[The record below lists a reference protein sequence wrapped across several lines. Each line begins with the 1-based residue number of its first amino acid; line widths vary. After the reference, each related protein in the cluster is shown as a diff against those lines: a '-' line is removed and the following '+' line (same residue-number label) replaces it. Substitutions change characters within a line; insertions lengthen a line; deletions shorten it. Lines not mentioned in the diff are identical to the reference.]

1 MFGFRPGLFDRY
13 GFSREAFEAAVP
25 EGAVEEVRAN
35 LLEETAE
42 EREDALSGY
51 FNALRNASTRYSGYT
66 DHDARRQ
73 SERAL
78 QTDLLLN
85 LHRSGAYDAFKPFD
99 YDLSD
104 PDLDI
109 DVGEFTFDKTL
120 ADFRGPEGNWLYGDI
135 TDENLKNFQEELLP
149 VMAKAVAKEQLTL
162 PSGLTLDPNVFTDEG
177 VPWSEALIGAIANNP
192 EVQQIYQ
199 KYGVSPTRTDAEGSQ
214 YLYDPFSFQ
223 EIRTVDLS
231 SDWRDTARA
240 LGLSL
245 VGGALL
251 APIAG
256 GIATGLGA
264 KGAVNTALTGALKGA
279 GASAV
284 AGGDPLTGFLT
295 GGLSSTID
303 PIISGADLGTF
314 GTAGAEG
321 LSAAGIA
328 EITGGDP
335 LTAGLVGAGVSLLGD
350 TVAKLREE
358 GTTVAEEIG
367 VELPEDVVDSIENK
381 IGEAID
387 FTSGGKISEI
397 VDDLTPTYEVLDKI
411 IEDVGIDTFNAMSN
425 LDVYNYLQEAGDITG
440 SNILGID
447 PSAYQRTVGFFQ
459 RDPGLRADLVLE
471 APATTGTSFA
481 PDIFGGTETT
491 VVPFDPSTSTTVNVD
506 VSNIRDP
513 RVSLAEI
520 QSGGGGGGAP
530 ATDVTA
536 PVMTSTFEPTSVPSM
551 TVPSITPVVQPPT
564 LTSPGSV
571 TSALLTNTL
580 ATLASTTTPT
590 TEPQPT
596 VAPPVTPVA
605 TTAPTTEPT
614 PVTTTEPTDIFE
626 DTAVDDTT
634 AQLEAAE
641 AAKDAA
647 ETAREAAEAQA
658 QVDAAAA
665 DARYGEAVA
674 AGEALG
680 EARYGEG
687 RGQGA
692 GAGLGAGLGMGLLA
706 GMAGTGTGG
715 GVGTGFTPK
724 DFEDYKFRKTYEA
737 PELVERLKTIQGY
750 QAPVSLNLFRGFI

>member
-51 FNALRNASTRYSGYT
+51 FDALRNASTRYSGYT
-66 DHDARRQ
+66 DHDARRH

-104 PDLDI
+104 PDLNI
-109 DVGEFTFDKTL
+109 DVGEFTFNKTL

-149 VMAKAVAKEQLTL
+149 VLAIAVAEEQLSL

-251 APIAG
+251 GPVAGALTSGAPA
-256 GIATGLGA
+256 ALQP
-264 KGAVNTALTGALKGA
+264 ALTGALT
-279 GASAV
+279 SA
-284 AGGDPLTGFLT
+284 ATGGDPLTGALT
-295 GGLSSTID
+295 GGLGGLAE
-303 PIISGADLGTF
+303 PVISGADLGTI
-314 GTAGAEG
+314 GTAAAEG
-321 LSAAGIA
+321 LSSAAIA
-328 EITGGDP
+328 ELTGGDP
-335 LTAGLVGAGVSLLGD
+335 LTAGLTAAGVSLVGD

-520 QSGGGGGGAP
+520 QAGGGGGGAP

-551 TVPSITPVVQPPT
+551 TVPSVTPVVQPPT

-571 TSALLTNTL
+571 TNALITNTL
-580 ATLASTTTPT
+580 ATLASTTAPT

-641 AAKDAA
+641 AARDAA
-647 ETAREAAEAQA
+647 EAARDAAEAQA

-665 DARYGEAVA
+665 DARYEEAVA

-687 RGQGA
+687 RGEGA